1 MCVTCGLNTHT
12 HTRYEQIVNHENI
25 GISSGNDWNWLL
37 VQSTI
42 IVIIT
47 AILIAKHQGNQIGEN
62 ITHSLTHPM
71 RWWLSLRSFDHHSPQ
86 CQAEQH
92 RHDFVLLLVVELTP
106 PQSHSRCT
114 CKKNQAS
121 HLLEKKYF
129 EEEYWGLG
137 VSPISYL
144 GKRTAG

>member
-1 MCVTCGLNTHT
+1 MKHLKGHVCHMWSQHTHT

-62 ITHSLTHPM
+62 ITHSLTHPI
-71 RWWLSLRSFDHHSPQ
+71 D
-86 CQAEQH
+86 
-92 RHDFVLLLVVELTP
+92 D
-106 PQSHSRCT
+106 
-114 CKKNQAS
+114 
-121 HLLEKKYF
+121 
-129 EEEYWGLG
+129 
-137 VSPISYL
+137 
-144 GKRTAG
+144 